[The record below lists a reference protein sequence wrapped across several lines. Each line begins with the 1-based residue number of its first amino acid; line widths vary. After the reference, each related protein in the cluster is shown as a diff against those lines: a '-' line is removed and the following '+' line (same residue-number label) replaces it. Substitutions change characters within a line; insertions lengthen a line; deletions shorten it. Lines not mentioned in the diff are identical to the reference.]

1 VAYEMKYVA
10 LLRGINVGGRSLIKM
25 ADLVGCVRALGYGDV
40 TTYIA
45 SGNVLFDAAKLS
57 ATTLEAEI
65 ERAIEGRFGVPVR
78 VTVRNGRQMTAIVER
93 IPSAWIGDATKRVSV
108 GFLLDRL
115 DSRTAARELKPK
127 EGIDEVVTAAGA
139 LLFATRRDAITR
151 TGLKL
156 VGTRLYKQLTIR
168 NLNTAMKLAELVG
181 SNNSG
186 GNTGGL

>member
-1 VAYEMKYVA
+1 MKYVA

>member
-1 VAYEMKYVA
+1 MKYVA

-57 ATTLEAEI
+57 APTLEAEI

-78 VTVRNGRQMTAIVER
+78 VTVRNGRQMTAIV
-93 IPSAWIGDATKRVSV
+93 
-108 GFLLDRL
+108 
-115 DSRTAARELKPK
+115 
-127 EGIDEVVTAAGA
+127 EVVTAAGA